1 MARLR
6 AGISRIE
13 NGIEV
18 PTGAIEFLSKT
29 NRKCYLSGIKKEN
42 NNFIA
47 SIRYLDDGTF
57 VDVEY
62 KKIEKYLT
70 YKNKT
75 QND

>member
-1 MARLR
+1 MRYR
-6 AGISRIE
+6 AGVQRIE

-18 PTGAIEFLSKT
+18 PTGAIEFLSKSG
-29 NRKCYLSGIKKEN
+29 RKCYLSGIRKEF

-62 KKIEKYLT
+62 SKIENYL
-70 YKNKT
+70 KI
-75 QND
+75 